1 MLYKVCIVT
10 GGNSGVG
17 KALASI
23 LFSKNA
29 KVYIGARSESKA
41 ASTIAEIKKDHP
53 ASKGD
58 IIYLHLELANLE
70 DVRQSARK
78 FLSLETKLHILFN
91 NAATQ
96 ALSDVDGSAKTAQGH
111 EQHLGINVFAPFL
124 FTKLLSSLLISTAK
138 IEPNAVRVVWV
149 SSMGLETIG
158 EKSKGLSQDYVNY
171 WPAISP
177 LERYGLSKAGN
188 WLHGVEMARRF
199 KADGVISMPVNP
211 GHLAS
216 NLYREGGT
224 VFKAVLNTVAL
235 YPCVNGAYVELFAA
249 FSPEITLEK
258 SGQWGKNTSVVVRK
272 DYTNTYEQWCH
283 GEDFTPFERT

>member
-1 MLYKVCIVT
+1 MKLSNLLYKVCIVT

-29 KVYIGARSESKA
+29 RVYIGARSESKA
-41 ASTIAEIKKDHP
+41 ASAIAEIKKDHP

-58 IIYLHLELANLE
+58 IIYLHLDLANLK
-70 DVRQSARK
+70 DVKESAQK

-96 ALSDVDGSAKTAQGH
+96 ALSDVDGSAKTLQGH

-124 FTKLLSSLLISTAK
+124 FTKLLSPLLISTAK

-188 WLHGVEMARRF
+188 WLHGVEMARRY
-199 KADGVISMPVNP
+199 KADGVISIPVNP

-224 VFKAVLNTVAL
+224 VFKAVLSTVAL

-258 SGQWGKNTSVVVRK
+258 SGHWGKNTSIVVKR
-272 DYTNTYEQWCH
+272 DCTN
-283 GEDFTPFERT
+283 